1 MQKEGTVMD
10 YEIWAATDG
19 SPNASNAV
27 ATAIHLAQA
36 FTAHLTL
43 VAVDVSVGGY
53 GPYRITTPTLDD
65 QVRTLLSQALNE
77 GAQAA
82 QQAGIAVETR
92 LLQGLTK
99 GSLWDRST
107 AVPPLCHAIED
118 AAPNLVVVGSHGHGV
133 LSSGLLGSVSDR
145 LARMCIVDV
154 LVVRPGMDLQ
164 GPVLVATDGSA
175 VAMQAVSRASRLARA
190 LGVPLTVITVAEPS
204 STVARCHEAD
214 FSLGG
219 AVESVLARYRTTVLN
234 EAVQQVQVQGVTAV
248 SVRETVGP
256 VAPTVAQI
264 AKSEG
269 FSWVVVG
276 SHGHGG
282 WTSHVLLG
290 SVSDRLIH
298 LSPVSVWVVR

>member
-1 MQKEGTVMD
+1 MD

-19 SPNASNAV
+19 SSNAANAV
-27 ATAIHLAQA
+27 ATAIHLAQP

-43 VAVDVSVGGY
+43 VAVDVNVGGY

-77 GAQAA
+77 GTQAA
-82 QQAGIAVETR
+82 QQVGIAVETR

-99 GSLWDRST
+99 GSLWDLST
-107 AVPPLCHAIED
+107 AVPPFCLAIEE
-118 AAPNLVVVGSHGHGV
+118 AAPNLVVVGSHGYTV
-133 LSSGLLGSVSDR
+133 LSSGLLGSVGDR

-154 LVVRPGMDLQ
+154 LVVRPGMDPQ
-164 GPVLVATDGSA
+164 GPVLVATDGSTG
-175 VAMQAVSRASRLARA
+175 AMQAVSRASRLAWA
-190 LGVPLTVITVAEPS
+190 MEVPLTVITVAEPS

-214 FSLGG
+214 SSLGE
-219 AVESVLARYRTTVLN
+219 AVESVLARYRTTVLD
-234 EAVQQVQVQGVTAV
+234 EAVQRAQAQGVTAV

-269 FSWVVVG
+269 FGWVVVG
-276 SHGHGG
+276 SQGHGG
-282 WTSHVLLG
+282 WTSQALLG

-298 LSPVSVWVVR
+298 LSPVSV